1 MASSRIPKNLFLVT
15 TAVLVTVA
23 SSIGLA
29 LTLGRHG
36 ATYAAAAATGLALAW
51 YMRYAFGMALAVGRL
66 REKIAGGHSDSSGP
80 AGLPAEYEEIAS
92 EVESSRKA
100 LRAMLCTCYSLVAA
114 INDAESV
121 SLRIRQEVFGKMA
134 ELEESVAGLR
144 GALVTLRELRPAKP
158 DAAWSNG
165 AGNAGGGC
173 SGPGTAGAR
182 VFELID
188 TISTSLENMTAAMR
202 DVRHDAKELLSSA
215 GETSHSVSR
224 LDSFL
229 QEMVR
234 SGKELESSTETAN
247 HVALEGIKVI
257 AEIEKENQATIAS
270 VKKAAKS
277 VGTLGMWSQE
287 IGKIIQVIKDIADET
302 NLLALNVA
310 IIASQSGEHGKA
322 FGVVAEEIRGLA
334 ERTSSSTKE
343 ISDLIT
349 TVQTS
354 VSNVVVEMKESV
366 DRVERG
372 EVLVGNAGKVI
383 EKISASFE
391 SARRA
396 AHEIASNTAEH
407 RMDSNHVVRSF
418 QNVADIARRLDASK
432 FTESAVSGRGAT
444 AAQMLK
450 VLTQVLAPAQREQVP
465 VADYASVQASRT
477 SGLSAGGALSSSQG
491 RDPLA
496 LLNKGV
502 SLLDGVDAYIDSV
515 REGLTE
521 YFDAVV
527 STSSL
532 IRAIARQLH
541 VPCDAHGFQRCWE
554 QFEHPEEARASCPA
568 YGQADWRCFL
578 HEGVDRSLCGDGG
591 HDPAGCYACP
601 VFRRNMDNL
610 LAERECSAHG

>member
-1 MASSRIPKNLFLVT
+1 VTSTNIPKNLCLAT
-15 TAVLVTVA
+15 TAVLITVA
-23 SSIGLA
+23 ASIGLA

-36 ATYAAAAATGLALAW
+36 ATYAAVAAT
-51 YMRYAFGMALAVGRL
+51 ALAVAWWVRYAY
-66 REKIAGGHSDSSGP
+66 EAAK
-80 AGLPAEYEEIAS
+80 LPAEYEEIAA

-100 LRAMLCTCYSLVAA
+100 LRAMLRTCYSLVAA

-121 SLRIRQEVFGKMA
+121 SLRIRREIFSKMG
-134 ELEESVAGLR
+134 ELDESVTGLR
-144 GALVTLRELRPAKP
+144 GALVTLREMGPAESG
-158 DAAWSNG
+158 AAWTIGTDG
-165 AGNAGGGC
+165 AEGGY
-173 SGPGTAGAR
+173 SGPGAAGGR
-182 VFELID
+182 VSELIE
-188 TISTSLENMTAAMR
+188 TISTSLENMTAVMR
-202 DVRHDAKELLSSA
+202 DVHHDAKELLSSA
-215 GETSHSVSR
+215 GETSYSVSR

-229 QEMVR
+229 QDMVR

-247 HVALEGIKVI
+247 RVALEGIKVI
-257 AEIEKENQATIAS
+257 EEMEKENHATIAS

-277 VGTLGMWSQE
+277 VSTLGMWSQE

-343 ISDLIT
+343 ITDLIT

-354 VSNVVVEMKESV
+354 VSNVMVEMKESV

-383 EKISASFE
+383 EKISGSFE

-396 AHEIASNTAEH
+396 AHEIATKTSEH

-418 QNVADIARRLDASK
+418 QNVAEIARRLDTSK
-432 FTESAVSGRGAT
+432 STQGAMSGRGAT

-450 VLTQVLAPAQREQVP
+450 VLTQVVAPARRERTP
-465 VADYASVQASRT
+465 VADFAAVRASSGG
-477 SGLSAGGALSSSQG
+477 SGLPVGDALPLSPG
-491 RDPLA
+491 RDSLE
-496 LLNKGV
+496 LLDKGV
-502 SLLDGVDAYIDSV
+502 NLLDGVGAYIDSV
-515 REGLTE
+515 RDGLTV

-527 STSSL
+527 NTSSL

-541 VPCDAHGFQRCWE
+541 VPCDAHGFKRCWE
-554 QFEHPEEARASCPA
+554 EFEHPEEVKASCPA
-568 YGQADWRCFL
+568 YGQVDWRCFL
-578 HEGVDRSLCGDGG
+578 TEGIDRSLCGDAS
-591 HDPAGCYACP
+591 HSPAGCYTCP

-610 LAERECSAHG
+610 LPESECSADG